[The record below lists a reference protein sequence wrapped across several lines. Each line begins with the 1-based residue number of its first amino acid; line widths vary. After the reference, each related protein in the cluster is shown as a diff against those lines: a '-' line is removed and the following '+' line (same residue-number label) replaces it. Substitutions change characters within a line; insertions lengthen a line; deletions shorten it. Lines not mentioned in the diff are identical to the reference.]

1 MDDRMSATYRDAMRA
16 ALLYLLLSVAWLAFS
31 GYLLNSFFDGFDGFD
46 ERLRW
51 QLINGYVWVML
62 SAGLIFLARAR
73 LFRCLGGCARLHER
87 HEDRE
92 RLRQAAAVFDCTR
105 EGVLV
110 TGSNGLIV
118 HVNRA
123 FMEITGYQSEEV
135 LGQRPSLFKSGR
147 HPVSFYQTMF
157 ATLDSTGEWSG
168 EIWNRRKSGEIY
180 PQWQTIRIIL
190 DDDGRRSHYVAV
202 FSDISAIK
210 NSEHKLT
217 HLAHH
222 DPLTDLPN
230 RLLFT
235 DRAEQAL
242 ASAQVHKRGCALL
255 MIDLDHFKMINDSLG
270 HTIGDQLLKAVSERL
285 KALFGPG
292 ITLAR
297 LGGDE
302 FAVLAESCPQ
312 LVHAAA
318 LAQRIIDGLKEAFSI
333 DGHQLFINTSIGI
346 SLFPGDALSAEQL
359 LRNADAALFKAKSAG
374 RNGYALYTEELTA
387 HAQQR
392 VETAFELR
400 RALDQQELRVYYQPV
415 HDLKT
420 SRLIGVEALVRWEH
434 PQRGLVSPAEF
445 IPIAERTG
453 LIAEIDAWV
462 MQQACQQ
469 MCQWQQAGV
478 VLSFVAV
485 NVSSRLFARREL
497 YQRVA
502 QVLRETGLDPAYLE
516 LEVTESAVMDD
527 PEVALEQMHRL
538 RELGVRL
545 AIDDFGT
552 GYSSLLRLKRLPVQ
566 KLKIDQGFV
575 AGLPGDDDDAAI
587 ARVII
592 ALAQSMGM
600 QVHAE
605 GIEQVEQAGFLLEQG
620 CDLGQGYWFGRPVP
634 AERLD
639 WMHAPVIG

>member
-1 MDDRMSATYRDAMRA
+1 MSATYRDALRA
-16 ALLYLLLSVAWLAFS
+16 ALLYLLVSVIWLQFS
-31 GYLLNSFFDGFDGFD
+31 GHLLNSFFDSSA
-46 ERLRW
+46 ELMRW
-51 QLINGYVWVML
+51 QLINGYAWVVF

-73 LFRCLGGCARLHER
+73 LFRCLGIGATLRER
-87 HEDRE
+87 AEDRE

-110 TGSNGLIV
+110 TDSNGLIV

-123 FMEITGYQSEEV
+123 FMEITGYQGEEV
-135 LGQRPSLFKSGR
+135 LGQRPSLFKSGH
-147 HPVSFYQTMF
+147 HPPAFYQAMF
-157 ATLDSTGEWSG
+157 ATLNSTGEWSG

-180 PQWQTIRIIL
+180 PQWQTIRIIH
-190 DDDGRRSHYVAV
+190 DDQRRLSHYVAV

-217 HLAHH
+217 HLAHY

-242 ASAQVHKRGCALL
+242 AAAQIHKRGCALL

-270 HTIGDQLLKAVSERL
+270 HNIGDQLLKEVAERL
-285 KALFGPG
+285 KAMVGPG

-302 FAVLAESCPQ
+302 FAVLAESCLQ
-312 LVHAAA
+312 MVHAAA
-318 LAQRIIDGLKEAFSI
+318 LAQRIIDGLKEPFQI
-333 DGHQLFINTSIGI
+333 DGHQLFVNISVGI
-346 SLFPGDALSAEQL
+346 SLFPGDALSAAQL
-359 LRNADAALFKAKSAG
+359 LRNSDSALFKAKSAG

-400 RALDQQELRVYYQPV
+400 RALEQQELRVYYQPV

-420 SRLIGVEALVRWEH
+420 SHLIGVEALVRWEH

-462 MQQACQQ
+462 MRQACEQ

-485 NVSSRLFARREL
+485 NVSSRFFARREL
-497 YQRVA
+497 FQQVA
-502 QVLRETGLDPAYLE
+502 KVLLETGLDPAFLE

-575 AGLPGDDDDAAI
+575 AGLPWDEDDAAI
-587 ARVII
+587 VRVII

-605 GIEQVEQAGFLLEQG
+605 GIEQVEQASFLLEHR

-634 AERLD
+634 AGQLD
-639 WMHAPVIG
+639 WGRAPQILQH

>member
-1 MDDRMSATYRDAMRA
+1 MSATYRDAFRA
-16 ALLYLLLSVAWLAFS
+16 ALLYLLVSVVWLESS
-31 GYLLNSFFDGFDGFD
+31 GYLLNSLFDSSTDL
-46 ERLRW
+46 LRW
-51 QLINGYVWVML
+51 QLINGYAWVLL

-73 LFRCLGGCARLHER
+73 LFRCLGIGAKLRER
-87 HEDRE
+87 NEDRE

-110 TGSNGLIV
+110 TDNQGLIV

-123 FMEITGYQSEEV
+123 FMAITGYQSEEV
-135 LGQRPSLFKSGR
+135 LGQRPSLFKSGH
-147 HPVSFYQTMF
+147 HPPAFYQAMF
-157 ATLDSTGEWSG
+157 ASLNSTGEWSG

-180 PQWQTIRIIL
+180 PQWQTIRII
-190 DDDGRRSHYVAV
+190 DDEMGRRSHYVAV

-210 NSEHKLT
+210 NSEHELT
-217 HLAHH
+217 HLAHY

-235 DRAEQAL
+235 DRTEQAL
-242 ASAQVHKRGCALL
+242 ASAQIHKRGCALL

-270 HTIGDQLLKAVSERL
+270 HSIGDQLLKGVAERL
-285 KALFGPG
+285 KAMFGPG

-318 LAQRIIDGLKEAFSI
+318 LAQRIIDGLKEPFQI
-333 DGHQLFINTSIGI
+333 DGHQLFVNVSVGI

-359 LRNADAALFKAKSAG
+359 LRNSDSALFKAKSAG

-400 RALDQQELRVYYQPV
+400 RALQQQELRVYYQPV

-462 MQQACQQ
+462 MRQACEQ
-469 MCQWQQAGV
+469 MCQWQRAGV

-497 YQRVA
+497 FQQVA
-502 QVLRETGLDPAYLE
+502 KVLHETGLDPACLE

-575 AGLPGDDDDAAI
+575 AGLPWDEDDAAI
-587 ARVII
+587 VRVII

-605 GIEQVEQAGFLLEQG
+605 GIEQVEQAGFLLEHS

-634 AERLD
+634 AQQLD
-639 WMHAPVIG
+639 WEHTPLIQQH

>member
-1 MDDRMSATYRDAMRA
+1 MSATYRDALRA
-16 ALLYLLLSVAWLAFS
+16 ALLYLLVSVIWLQFS
-31 GYLLNSFFDGFDGFD
+31 GHLLNSFFDSSA
-46 ERLRW
+46 ELMRW
-51 QLINGYVWVML
+51 QLINGYAWVVF

-73 LFRCLGGCARLHER
+73 LFRCLGIGATLRER
-87 HEDRE
+87 AEDRE

-110 TGSNGLIV
+110 TDSNGLIV

-123 FMEITGYQSEEV
+123 FMEITGYQGEEV
-135 LGQRPSLFKSGR
+135 LGQRPSLFKSGH
-147 HPVSFYQTMF
+147 HPPAFYQAMF
-157 ATLDSTGEWSG
+157 ATLNSTGEWSG

-180 PQWQTIRIIL
+180 PQWQTIRIIH
-190 DDDGRRSHYVAV
+190 DDQRRLSHYVAV

-217 HLAHH
+217 HLAHY

-242 ASAQVHKRGCALL
+242 AAAQIHKRGCALL

-270 HTIGDQLLKAVSERL
+270 HNIGDQLLKEVAERL
-285 KALFGPG
+285 KAMVGPG

-302 FAVLAESCPQ
+302 FAVLAESCLQ
-312 LVHAAA
+312 MVHAAA
-318 LAQRIIDGLKEAFSI
+318 LAQRIIDGLKEPFQI
-333 DGHQLFINTSIGI
+333 DGHQLFVNISVGI
-346 SLFPGDALSAEQL
+346 SLFPGDALSAAQL
-359 LRNADAALFKAKSAG
+359 LRNSDSALFKAKSAG

-400 RALDQQELRVYYQPV
+400 RALEQQELRVYYQPV

-462 MQQACQQ
+462 MRQACEQ

-485 NVSSRLFARREL
+485 NVSSRFFARREL
-497 YQRVA
+497 FQQVA
-502 QVLRETGLDPAYLE
+502 KVLLETGLDPAFLE

-575 AGLPGDDDDAAI
+575 AGLPWDEDDAAI
-587 ARVII
+587 VRVII

-605 GIEQVEQAGFLLEQG
+605 GIEQVEQASFLLEHR

-634 AERLD
+634 AGQLD
-639 WMHAPVIG
+639 WGRAPQILQH

>member
-1 MDDRMSATYRDAMRA
+1 MDDRMAATYRDALRA
-16 ALLYLLLSVAWLAFS
+16 ALLYLLVSVGWLQFS
-31 GYLLNSFFDGFDGFD
+31 GHLLNSFFDSSA
-46 ERLRW
+46 ELMRW
-51 QLINGYVWVML
+51 QLINGYAWVVF

-73 LFRCLGGCARLHER
+73 LFRCLGIGAKLRER
-87 HEDRE
+87 NEDHE

-110 TGSNGLIV
+110 TDNNGLIV

-123 FMEITGYQSEEV
+123 FMAITGYQSEEV
-135 LGQRPSLFKSGR
+135 IGQRPSLFKSGH
-147 HPVSFYQTMF
+147 HPPAFYQAMF
-157 ATLDSTGEWSG
+157 ATLNSTGEWSG

-180 PQWQTIRIIL
+180 PQWQTIRII
-190 DDDGRRSHYVAV
+190 DDERGRRSHYVAV

-210 NSEHKLT
+210 NSEHELT
-217 HLAHH
+217 HLAHY

-235 DRAEQAL
+235 DRTEQAL
-242 ASAQVHKRGCALL
+242 ASAQTHKRGCALL

-270 HTIGDQLLKAVSERL
+270 HSIGDQLLKGVAERL
-285 KALFGPG
+285 NAMVGPG

-312 LVHAAA
+312 MVHAAA
-318 LAQRIIDGLKEAFSI
+318 LAQRIIDGLKEPFQI
-333 DGHQLFINTSIGI
+333 DGHQLFVNISVGI

-359 LRNADAALFKAKSAG
+359 LRNSDSALFKAKSAG

-400 RALDQQELRVYYQPV
+400 RALEQQELRVYYQPV

-420 SRLIGVEALVRWEH
+420 RRLIGVEALVRWEH

-462 MQQACQQ
+462 MRQACEQ

-478 VLSFVAV
+478 VVSFVAV

-497 YQRVA
+497 FGQVA
-502 QVLRETGLDPAYLE
+502 KVLHETGLDPACLE

-552 GYSSLLRLKRLPVQ
+552 GYSSLLRLKRMPVQ

-575 AGLPGDDDDAAI
+575 AGLPWDEDDAAI
-587 ARVII
+587 VRVII

-605 GIEQVEQAGFLLEQG
+605 GIEQVEQAGFLLEHG

-634 AERLD
+634 ALQLD
-639 WMHAPVIG
+639 WAKAPEIL

>member
-1 MDDRMSATYRDAMRA
+1 MSATYRDALRA
-16 ALLYLLLSVAWLAFS
+16 ALLYLLLSIVWLQLS
-31 GYLLNSFFDGFDGFD
+31 GYLLNSFFDSSD
-46 ERLRW
+46 ELVRW
-51 QLINGYVWVML
+51 QLINGYAWILL
-62 SAGLIFLARAR
+62 SAGLIFIARAR
-73 LFRCLGGCARLHER
+73 LLRCLGIGNTLRER
-87 HEDRE
+87 HDDRE

-110 TGSNGLIV
+110 TDSNGLIV

-123 FMEITGYQSEEV
+123 FMEITGYSQAEV
-135 LGQRPSLFKSGR
+135 LGQRPSLFKSGH
-147 HPVSFYQTMF
+147 HPADFYQTMF
-157 ATLDSTGEWSG
+157 ATLKSLGEWSG

-180 PQWQTIRIIL
+180 PQWQTIRVIH
-190 DDDGRRSHYVAV
+190 DDRGQLSHYVAV

-210 NSEHKLT
+210 NSEHELK

-235 DRAEQAL
+235 DRTEQAL
-242 ASAQVHKRGCALL
+242 TSAQLHKRGCALL

-270 HTIGDQLLKAVSERL
+270 HTIGDALLKAVAKRMQAML
-285 KALFGPG
+285 GPEL
-292 ITLAR
+292 TLAR

-312 LVHAAA
+312 LMQAAA
-318 LAQRIIDGLKEAFSI
+318 LAQRIIEGLKEPFLI
-333 DGHQLFINTSIGI
+333 GGHQLFINTSIGI

-359 LRNADAALFKAKSAG
+359 LRNADSALFKAKSTG
-374 RNGYALYTEELTA
+374 RDGYALYTEELTA
-387 HAQQR
+387 HAQNR
-392 VETAFELR
+392 VETAVELR
-400 RALDQQELRVYYQPV
+400 RALEKQELRVYYQPV
-415 HDLKT
+415 HDLRT
-420 SRLIGVEALVRWEH
+420 RRLVGAEALVRWEH
-434 PQRGLVSPAEF
+434 PQRGLVPPAEF

-462 MQQACQQ
+462 MRQACQQ
-469 MCQWQQAGV
+469 MCSWQQAGMA
-478 VLSFVAV
+478 LSFIAV

-497 YQRVA
+497 FQQVA
-502 QVLRETGLDPAYLE
+502 KVLHETGLDPAFLE
-516 LEVTESAVMDD
+516 LEVTESAVMED

-575 AGLPGDDDDAAI
+575 AGLPWDEDDAAI
-587 ARVII
+587 VRVII
-592 ALAQSMGM
+592 ALARSMGM

-605 GIEQVEQAGFLLEQG
+605 GIEQVEQARFLLEHD

-634 AERLD
+634 AEQLD
-639 WMHAPVIG
+639 WKHTPEIR

>member
-1 MDDRMSATYRDAMRA
+1 MSVSYRDALRA
-16 ALLYLLLSVAWLAFS
+16 ALLYLLLSVLWLLLT
-31 GYLLNSFFDGFDGFD
+31 GHLLNSFLDDSVD
-46 ERLRW
+46 LARW
-51 QLINGYVWVML
+51 QLINGYVWAVF
-62 SAGLIFLARAR
+62 SAGLIFIARAR
-73 LFRCLGGCARLHER
+73 LLGFLGVGAKLR
-87 HEDRE
+87 HRNEDRE

-110 TGSNGLIV
+110 SDRQGLIV

-123 FMEITGYQSEEV
+123 FMEITGYQREEV
-135 LGQRPSLFKSGR
+135 LGRLPSIFKSGH
-147 HPVSFYQTMF
+147 HPPAFYEAMF
-157 ATLDSTGEWSG
+157 QALNSTGEWSG

-180 PQWQTIRIIL
+180 PQWQTIRAIQ
-190 DDDGRRSHYVAV
+190 DDQGELHQYVAV

-210 NSEHKLT
+210 DSEHELA

-242 ASAQVHKRGCALL
+242 ASAQIHKRGCALL
-255 MIDLDHFKMINDSLG
+255 LIDLDHFKIINDSLG
-270 HTIGDQLLKAVSERL
+270 HNVGDQLLKAVAERL
-285 KALFGPG
+285 KGLFGPG
-292 ITLAR
+292 VTLAR

-312 LVHAAA
+312 LMQAAA
-318 LAQRIIDGLKEAFSI
+318 LAQRIIDGLKEPFRFS
-333 DGHQLFINTSIGI
+333 GHQLFINASIGI
-346 SLFPGDALSAEQL
+346 SLFPSDALSAEQL
-359 LRNADAALFKAKSAG
+359 LRNADSALFKAKSAG
-374 RNGYALYTEELTA
+374 REGYALYTEELTA
-387 HAQQR
+387 HAQHR
-392 VETAFELR
+392 VEMASELR
-400 RALDQQELRVYYQPV
+400 RALEQQELRVYYQPV
-415 HDLKT
+415 HDLQS

-434 PQRGLVSPAEF
+434 PQRGLVAPSEF

-469 MCQWQQAGV
+469 MCQWLKAGA

-497 YQRVA
+497 YQQVA
-502 QVLRETGLDPAYLE
+502 QVLHDTGLDAAFLE
-516 LEVTESAVMDD
+516 LEVTESAVMED

-538 RELGVRL
+538 RELGLRL

-575 AGLPGDDDDAAI
+575 AGLPWDDDDAAI
-587 ARVII
+587 VRVII

-605 GIEQVEQAGFLLEQG
+605 GIEQIEQAGFLLDHA
-620 CDLGQGYWFGRPVP
+620 CDLGQGYWFGRPVQ
-634 AERLD
+634 AQQLD
-639 WMHAPVIG
+639 WARAPAIR

>member
-1 MDDRMSATYRDAMRA
+1 MPATYRDALRA
-16 ALLYLLLSVAWLAFS
+16 ALLYLVIAVVWVRSADH
-31 GYLLNSFFDGFDGFD
+31 LLNNFFNDPV
-46 ERLRW
+46 EIARW
-51 QLINGYVWVML
+51 QLINGYLLAAV

-73 LFRCLGGCARLHER
+73 LYGFLGIGARLRER
-87 HEDRE
+87 HADRE

-110 TGSNGLIV
+110 TNHQGLIV

-123 FMEITGYQSEEV
+123 FMAITGYQREEV
-135 LGQRPSLFKSGR
+135 IGQQPSLFKSGH
-147 HPVSFYQTMF
+147 HPPGFYQAMF
-157 ATLDSTGEWSG
+157 ATLQAQGEWSG

-180 PQWQTIRIIL
+180 PQWQTIRVIH
-190 DDDGRRSHYVAV
+190 DDHGRLSHYVAV

-210 NSEHKLT
+210 HSEDELK

-230 RLLFT
+230 RLLFG
-235 DRAEQAL
+235 DRTEQAL
-242 ASAQVHKRGCALL
+242 ASAQIHKRGCALL
-255 MIDLDHFKMINDSLG
+255 ILDLDHFKMINDSLG
-270 HTIGDQLLKAVSERL
+270 HNVGDRLLKAVAARL
-285 KALFGPG
+285 QGLFGPG

-312 LVHAAA
+312 PVQAAA
-318 LAQRIIDGLKEAFSI
+318 LAQRMLDAFKDAFRI
-333 DGHQLFINTSIGI
+333 DGHELLISASIGI
-346 SLFPGDALSAEQL
+346 SLFPSDALSAEQL
-359 LRNADAALFKAKSAG
+359 LRNADAALFKAKNSG

-392 VETAFELR
+392 VELAFELR
-400 RALDQQELRVYYQPV
+400 RALAQQELRVYYQPV
-415 HDLKT
+415 HDLRS
-420 SRLIGVEALVRWEH
+420 SRLIGVEALVRWQH

-462 MQQACQQ
+462 MQQACRQ

-497 YQRVA
+497 YQQVA
-502 QVLRETGLDPAYLE
+502 QVLNDTGLEPAFLE
-516 LEVTESAVMDD
+516 LEVTESAVMED

-538 RELGVRL
+538 RELGIRL

-575 AGLPGDDDDAAI
+575 AGLPWDDDDVAI
-587 ARVII
+587 VRVII
-592 ALAQSMGM
+592 ALARSMGM

-605 GIEQVEQAGFLLEQG
+605 GIEQVEQAKFLLGQE
-620 CDLGQGYWFGRPVP
+620 CDLGQGYWFGRPAP
-634 AERLD
+634 AREID
-639 WMHAPVIG
+639 WAYTPLIG

>member
-1 MDDRMSATYRDAMRA
+1 MSASYRDAVRA
-16 ALLYLLLSVAWLAFS
+16 ALLYLLLSVVWLPLG
-31 GYLLNSFFDGFDGFD
+31 GYLLNSFFDSSV
-46 ERLRW
+46 ELLRW
-51 QLINGYVWVML
+51 HLINGYVWVAI
-62 SAGLIFLARAR
+62 SAGLVFVARAR
-73 LFRCLGGCARLHER
+73 PLRSPGGSDQLRQR
-87 HEDRE
+87 SDDRE

-110 TGSNGLIV
+110 TDRDGLIV

-123 FMEITGYQSEEV
+123 FMEITGYQIEEV
-135 LGQRPSLFKSGR
+135 MGQRPSLFKSGR
-147 HPVSFYQTMF
+147 HPAEFYQAMF
-157 ATLDSTGEWSG
+157 ASLDSAGEWSG

-180 PQWQTIRIIL
+180 PQWQTIRVIHDEL
-190 DDDGRRSHYVAV
+190 GRRSHYVAV

-210 NSEHKLT
+210 KSEHELI

-235 DRAEQAL
+235 DRAGQAL
-242 ASAQVHKRGCALL
+242 ASAQIHKRGCALL
-255 MIDLDHFKMINDSLG
+255 LIDLDHFKMINDSLG
-270 HTIGDQLLKAVSERL
+270 HTIGDQLLKAVAERL
-285 KALFGPG
+285 RAMFGAG

-302 FAVLAESCPQ
+302 FAVLAESCPH
-312 LVHAAA
+312 LVQAAA
-318 LAQRIIDGLKEAFSI
+318 LAERIIDGLKEPFPI
-333 DGHQLFINTSIGI
+333 EGHPLFINTSIGI

-359 LRNADAALFKAKSAG
+359 LRNADSALFKAKSAG
-374 RNGYALYTEELTA
+374 RNGYALYTEELTV
-387 HAQQR
+387 HARQR
-392 VETAFELR
+392 VEIAFELR
-400 RALDQQELRVYYQPV
+400 RALDQQQLRVYYQPV
-415 HDLKT
+415 HDLRT
-420 SRLIGVEALVRWEH
+420 GRLIGVEALVRWEH

-445 IPIAERTG
+445 IPVAERTG

-462 MQQACQQ
+462 MQQACRQ

-497 YQRVA
+497 YQQVA
-502 QVLRETGLDPAYLE
+502 QVLHETGLAPACLE

-575 AGLPGDDDDAAI
+575 AGLPWDEDDAAI
-587 ARVII
+587 VRVII

-605 GIEQVEQAGFLLEQG
+605 GIEQLEQAAFLLEHG
-620 CDLGQGYWFGRPVP
+620 SDLGQGYWYGRPVP
-634 AERLD
+634 AGQLN
-639 WMHAPVIG
+639 WLNAPVIG

>member
-1 MDDRMSATYRDAMRA
+1 MSATYLDALRA
-16 ALLYLLLSVAWLAFS
+16 ALLYLLLSAVWLQIS
-31 GYLLNSFFDGFDGFD
+31 GYLLNSFFDSSA

-51 QLINGYVWVML
+51 QLINGYVWVL
-62 SAGLIFLARAR
+62 FSTGLIFIARAR
-73 LFRCLGGCARLHER
+73 LLRCLGIGDKLRKRDA
-87 HEDRE
+87 DRM

-110 TGSNGLIV
+110 TNREGVIV

-123 FMEITGYQSEEV
+123 FMEITGYGCEDV
-135 LGQRPSLFKSGR
+135 LGRRPNLFKSGR
-147 HPVSFYQTMF
+147 HSLEFYQTMF
-157 ATLDSTGEWSG
+157 VALDSAGEWSG

-180 PQWQTIRIIL
+180 PQWQTIRLIH
-190 DDDGRRSHYVAV
+190 DDNGQPSQYVAV

-210 NSEHKLT
+210 NSEHELM

-270 HTIGDQLLKAVSERL
+270 HTIGDQLLKAVAERL
-285 KALFGPG
+285 GAMFGPG

-312 LVHAAA
+312 LVQAAA
-318 LAQRIIDGLKEAFSI
+318 LAQRIIDGLKAPFSI
-333 DGHQLFINTSIGI
+333 DDHQLFINTSIGI
-346 SLFPGDALSAEQL
+346 SLFPGDALSVEQL
-359 LRNADAALFKAKSAG
+359 LRNADSALFKAKSTG
-374 RNGYALYTEELTA
+374 RNDYALYTEELTA

-392 VETAFELR
+392 VEIAFELR
-400 RALDQQELRVYYQPV
+400 RALDRQELRVHYQPV

-420 SRLIGVEALVRWEH
+420 RRLIGVEALVRWQH

-445 IPIAERTG
+445 IPVAERTG

-462 MQQACQQ
+462 MAQACRQ
-469 MCQWQQAGV
+469 MCQWQQEGV

-497 YQRVA
+497 YQQVA
-502 QVLRETGLDPAYLE
+502 QVLRETGLEPAFLE
-516 LEVTESAVMDD
+516 LEVTESAVMEDA
-527 PEVALEQMHRL
+527 EVALEQMHRL

-575 AGLPGDDDDAAI
+575 AGLPWDEDDAAI
-587 ARVII
+587 SRVII

-605 GIEQVEQAGFLLEQG
+605 GIEQVEQAAFLLEQG

-634 AERLD
+634 ALQLD
-639 WMHAPVIG
+639 WAHAPVIA

>member
-1 MDDRMSATYRDAMRA
+1 MSATYRDALRA
-16 ALLYLLLSVAWLAFS
+16 ALLYLVISVIWLQLS
-31 GYLLNSFFDGFDGFD
+31 GYLLNSFFDSST
-46 ERLRW
+46 ELLRW
-51 QLINGYVWVML
+51 QLINGYAWVLL
-62 SAGLIFLARAR
+62 SAGLIFLARAK
-73 LFRCLGGCARLHER
+73 LFRCLGIGAKLRER
-87 HEDRE
+87 VEDRE
-92 RLRQAAAVFDCTR
+92 RLRQAAAVFDCTH

-110 TGSNGLIV
+110 TDSKGLIV

-135 LGQRPSLFKSGR
+135 LGQQPSMFKSG
-147 HPVSFYQTMF
+147 HHLPEFYQTMF
-157 ATLDSTGEWSG
+157 AALGSTGEWSG

-180 PQWQTIRIIL
+180 PQWQTIRIIH
-190 DDDGRRSHYVAV
+190 DDLGRLSHYVAV

-210 NSEHKLT
+210 NSEHELS

-235 DRAEQAL
+235 DRIEQAL
-242 ASAQVHKRGCALL
+242 ASAQLHKRGSALL

-270 HTIGDQLLKAVSERL
+270 HNIGDQLLKAVAARF
-285 KALFGPG
+285 KGLFVPG

-302 FAVLAESCPQ
+302 FAVLAENCPQ
-312 LVHAAA
+312 LVQAAA
-318 LAQRIIDGLKEAFSI
+318 LAQRIIDGLKEPFEI
-333 DGHQLFINTSIGI
+333 DGHQLFVNASIGI
-346 SLFPGDALSAEQL
+346 SLFPSDALSAEQL
-359 LRNADAALFKAKSAG
+359 LRNADSALFKAKSAG
-374 RNGYALYTEELTA
+374 RDGYALYTEELTA

-392 VETAFELR
+392 VEIAFELR
-400 RALDQQELRVYYQPV
+400 RALELHELRVYYQPV

-420 SRLIGVEALVRWEH
+420 SRLIGVEALVRWQH
-434 PQRGLVSPAEF
+434 PQRGLISPAEF
-445 IPIAERTG
+445 IPVAERTG
-453 LIAEIDAWV
+453 LISEIDAWV

-497 YQRVA
+497 YQQVA
-502 QVLRETGLDPAYLE
+502 QVLHETGLDPAYLE

-575 AGLPGDDDDAAI
+575 AGLPWDEDDAAI
-587 ARVII
+587 VRVII
-592 ALAQSMGM
+592 ALANSMGM

-605 GIEQVEQAGFLLEQG
+605 GIEQVEQAAFLLEHD
-620 CDLGQGYWFGRPVP
+620 CNLGQGYWFGRPVP
-634 AERLD
+634 AELLD
-639 WMHAPVIG
+639 WARTPVIC